1 MNRKIS
7 KYQQGGMM
15 MPFNYVQGK
24 PGALPTQQFNPG
36 GLQDMSSTLA
46 KGATD
51 SWTSGVAPKA
61 PSSGGLGAAGVGAI
75 AQGVNALGQT
85 ALAANQKTEKDQY
98 GVNQVDKGNMQASG
112 ALSGAASGAGMGA
125 TVGSIIPGVGTA
137 IGAGVGGLIGAGV
150 GLWGGSKDADEQQE
164 QANDQSQSIAMNR
177 QKDLDRQRSAA
188 LLAKYGANLRRY
200 K

>member
-15 MPFNYVQGK
+15 MPLNYLQGK
-24 PGALPTQQFNPG
+24 SGALPTQQFNPG
-36 GLQDMSSTLA
+36 GLQDMSGTLA

-51 SWTSGVAPKA
+51 SWTSGVAPST
-61 PSSGGLGAAGVGAI
+61 SSPGLGAAGVGAI
-75 AQGVNALGQT
+75 AQGANALGQT
-85 ALAANQKTEKDQY
+85 ALAANKKTEKDQY
-98 GVNQVDKGNMQASG
+98 GVDQVDKGNMQASG
-112 ALSGAASGAGMGA
+112 ALSSAASGAGMGA
-125 TVGSIIPGVGTA
+125 TIGSIIPGVGTA

-150 GLWGGSKDADEQQE
+150 GLWGSSKDADEQQD
-164 QANDQSQSIAMNR
+164 QADERSQSIAMNR
-177 QKDLDRQRSAA
+177 QKELDQQRSAA